1 MNGAPDA
8 ARRPR
13 WLEPGALA
21 LALAI
26 AACSMGPVRGYLT
39 DDTFIHLHY
48 ARHLAQGLG
57 PVFNAGERVYGCT
70 SPLWIALIALGI
82 KLGADGLLVAK
93 ALGAAATLAA
103 VVLFHLIARRTLDRP
118 WLSAGATVVWAAHA
132 WMIRWSVSGMETP
145 LATALVLAG
154 FASLT
159 ATRPWGERRAL
170 TGAWWGLAALARPEA
185 LLLLAAWGAAQLVSW
200 RREPASA
207 EAPPLARRA
216 AAMLPAVLIVGAWLG
231 FALAYFGT
239 PWPQTLSAKAAGS
252 GGLAGLIDNLR
263 RIAPIVLASDGV
275 LCALLIA
282 GLATRRP
289 APAAGEGRVMSL
301 LPWAWA
307 LGVPLLYVARGVPVL
322 SRYLVP
328 ALPVLGWLAWRA
340 AARSQLARTPGRA
353 RALAIAVTVLALA
366 ENAVVYRAL
375 VLPQVT
381 SFTRGME
388 QSLIPLGRWLHDHA
402 AHDASVATPD
412 IGAIGY
418 FSGLHVV
425 DLGGLVTPRMVPLL
439 ERAPFEDVL
448 AHLDFAGF
456 TRPEFVLDRGDR
468 ARDLLRRS
476 PYAAALAPLDS
487 ASVPNLGIRHPGPVV
502 YTLYRVDWQRFDALR
517 GKTLMH
523 NRAGE

>member
-1 MNGAPDA
+1 MNDAPDA
-8 ARRPR
+8 GGGRR

-26 AACSMGPVRGYLT
+26 AARSMMPVRGYLT
-39 DDTFIHLHY
+39 DDTFIHLQY

-70 SPLWIALIALGI
+70 SPLWMALIALGI

-93 ALGAAATLAA
+93 ALGAIATLAA
-103 VVLFHLIARRTLDRP
+103 VVSFHFIARRTLDSP
-118 WLSAGATVVWAAHA
+118 WLRAGATVTWAAHA

-154 FASLT
+154 FASLV

-170 TGAWWGLAALARPEA
+170 TGMWWGLAALARPEA
-185 LLLLAAWGAAQLVSW
+185 LLLLVAWGVALLWTSS
-200 RREPASA
+200 REPA
-207 EAPPLARRA
+207 APGAPRRRGRA
-216 AAMLPAVLIVGAWLG
+216 AGMLPAALIVGAWLG

-252 GGLAGLIDNLR
+252 GGLAGLIDNLG

-275 LCALLIA
+275 LVALLIA
-282 GLATRRP
+282 ALTTRRP
-289 APAAGEGRVMSL
+289 AAGTAPDRALSL
-301 LPWAWA
+301 LPWAWV
-307 LGVPLLYVARGVPVL
+307 LGVPLLYLARGVPVL

-328 ALPVLGWLAWRA
+328 ALPVLGWLVWRA
-340 AARSQLARTPGRA
+340 AARSPLTRTPGRA
-353 RALAIAVTVLALA
+353 RALATAVTVLALA
-366 ENAVVYRAL
+366 ENAAVYRVL

-381 SFTRGME
+381 SFTLGME
-388 QSLIPLGRWLHDHA
+388 HSLIPLGCWLHDHA
-402 AHDASVATPD
+402 ARDASVATPD

-418 FSGLHVV
+418 FSERHVL

-439 ERAPFEDVL
+439 EREPFEDVIARL
-448 AHLDFAGF
+448 AFASF
-456 TRPEFVLDRGDR
+456 ARPEFVLDRADQ

-476 PYAAALAPLDS
+476 PYAGALAPLDS
-487 ASVPNLGIRHPGPVV
+487 AAVPNLGIRHPGRVV
-502 YTLYRVDWQRFDALR
+502 YTLYRVDWQRVETLR
-517 GKTLMH
+517 GG
-523 NRAGE
+523 R